1 MRAMTAIKP
10 ATFRV
15 DGMIC
20 AGCDSRVE
28 RAVAALPGV
37 ESAAVN
43 LALRSLTA
51 DHAAPA
57 DAA

>member
-1 MRAMTAIKP
+1 MTAIKP

-20 AGCDSRVE
+20 AGCAGRVE

>member
-1 MRAMTAIKP
+1 MTAIKP

-28 RAVAALPGV
+28 RAVAALPGWKV
-37 ESAAVN
+37 RRSIWRCAA
-43 LALRSLTA
+43 
-51 DHAAPA
+51 
-57 DAA
+57 

>member
-1 MRAMTAIKP
+1 MPAIKP

-20 AGCDSRVE
+20 ARCAGRVE

-37 ESAAVN
+37 ESAAVD

>member
-1 MRAMTAIKP
+1 MPAIKP

-37 ESAAVN
+37 ESAAVD